1 LASPHIIGITGN
13 KGSGKNTVA
22 DIIGDLY
29 HDPDKDLR
37 FNSIAFADPIR
48 EKINYIFK
56 LNGTITAYDDFKRS
70 IVSTTDTD
78 MGSHSVSGRHVVR
91 EIGMLMRYY
100 NPNQFVDYVEDKINF
115 LTRVNYIVTDL
126 RFDNE
131 LEFLKRKNAFIVKVV
146 RDEDTATDSHI
157 TERGFDDSQCDVV
170 IYNNGSIEELTEK
183 VRAVF
188 DKFYRV

>member
-1 LASPHIIGITGN
+1 
-13 KGSGKNTVA
+13 
-22 DIIGDLY
+22 
-29 HDPDKDLR
+29 
-37 FNSIAFADPIR
+37 
-48 EKINYIFK
+48 
-56 LNGTITAYDDFKRS
+56 
-70 IVSTTDTD
+70 
-78 MGSHSVSGRHVVR
+78 
-91 EIGMLMRYY
+91 MRYY